1 MRTSEKLKSINK
13 LSKTGVLLAIFI
25 ILSTLAV
32 TYYYKHKIA
41 SLSAYNQSS
50 FQALQTSYEAELHLR
65 TQIQEWKNILI
76 RGHNEQEYTHYL
88 HAMKTHASAF
98 REKIEALSA
107 LLRLHKRLDKPI
119 RMQIETL
126 LRAHIALEE
135 AYLGALNAYALQE
148 PLAYQHID
156 ALVRGKDREIPQYI
170 GVLNTQLLD
179 QSKTMRARTLHELK
193 NMNFAV
199 GMSVFIALL
208 VILYTTRTRE
218 ELSQST
224 TMFSLIA
231 EHTND
236 GMVVFEKGKI
246 IYESP
251 GHIRL
256 LGRTLLGSDRAQIFA
271 LLHPE
276 DRERIAQRVNTAIQK
291 QETSLRN
298 TYRAL
303 HADGHYIYKDDNLTF
318 EYDASGKPFR
328 TFVIVRDVTEERL
341 KDLKIVE
348 SEERY
353 RTFVELSSD
362 LIFLKDKEFRF
373 LIANKNMAAF
383 FGKPIEDIIGLS
395 DFELMPY
402 ETAQQCRQSDM
413 NALELD
419 QTIISEECIAGRT
432 YETTKYPLMFK
443 GERCVAGVIRDVT
456 EQNKDKE
463 QIYQLAHYH
472 PLTKLPNRR
481 LFLDRLEHAVETTK
495 HNGLYGG
502 ILLIDVDHFKIIND
516 TWGHSE
522 GDALLQMIKER
533 LNAILHPEDTL
544 AHLGSDEF
552 MMMCEGC
559 SDSSL
564 GVAQKIV
571 ERSEQIGHLLSA
583 PYLLGAMEYRC
594 TVSIG
599 ATLLEPSH
607 KSASTLMKE
616 VEIALHHAKD
626 EGRNRMCFFEN
637 TMQEKVSQQFLLEGA
652 LRKGIENNAFEL
664 YYQSQVDASMHLLG
678 AEALIRWH
686 HEGRLVPPNDFIPL
700 LESTGLI
707 IEVGKWVIEEGCKTL
722 EKWAQEPSKAHVT
735 LAINVSPKQFADDG
749 FISSLHMILGR
760 YRFNPSRLKIELT
773 ENLFLDNTQA
783 SIDKM
788 NLIRSLG
795 IGLSLDDFGTGYA
808 SLSYL
813 KRIPITQLKIDQS
826 FVRDVLED
834 ENDAMIIR
842 MIIGVA
848 HQLGVG
854 LIAEGVETHEQMQW
868 LHVNHCESFQGY
880 YIDKPQ
886 TLAMFEKRWEHFNG
900 FSHEH

>member
-32 TYYYKHKIA
+32 TYYYKHKIS
-41 SLSAYNQSS
+41 SLSNYNLSS
-50 FQALQTSYEAELHLR
+50 FQALQITYEAELHLR

-76 RGHNEQEYTHYL
+76 RGHNEKEYTHYL
-88 HAMKTHASAF
+88 HAMKTQASAF

-119 RMQIETL
+119 RVQIEAL
-126 LRAHIALEE
+126 LRTQTALEE
-135 AYLGALNAYALQE
+135 AYLGALNAYSLKE
-148 PLAYQHID
+148 PLAYQRID
-156 ALVRGKDREIPQYI
+156 ALVRGKDREIPDQI
-170 GVLNTQLLD
+170 KALNAQLLD
-179 QSKTMRARTLHELK
+179 QSKAVRAKTLHELK

-246 IYESP
+246 VYESP
-251 GHIRL
+251 GHIRIIGRSL
-256 LGRTLLGSDRAQIFA
+256 LGADKKQIYA

-276 DRERIAQRVNTAIQK
+276 DVEEVFTRFNEAIAEHK
-291 QETSLRN
+291 PSLL
-298 TYRAL
+298 THYRAL
-303 HADGHYIYKDDNLTF
+303 HVNGHYIHKEDSLSF
-318 EYDASGKPFR
+318 EYDETGALFR
-328 TFVIVRDVTEERL
+328 TYVIVRDVTNEAI
-341 KDLKIVE
+341 KDTKIAQ

-362 LIFLKDKEFRF
+362 IIFLKDSQFNY
-373 LIANKNMAAF
+373 LIVNKNLADFM
-383 FGKPIEDIIGLS
+383 GKSVEGLIGHS
-395 DFELMPY
+395 DFELLPY
-402 ETAQQCRQSDM
+402 EAAQQCRQSDM
-413 NALELD
+413 HSLELG
-419 QTIISEECIAGRT
+419 QSVVSEEAIHGRIF
-432 YETTKYPLMFK
+432 ETTKYPLLFQ
-443 GERCVAGVIRDVT
+443 GEHCIAGVIRDIT
-456 EQNKDKE
+456 ERNKDKE
-463 QIYQLAHYH
+463 QIYQLAYYH

-481 LFLDRLEHAVETTK
+481 LFLDRLEHAVENAK
-495 HNGLYGG
+495 HNALFGG

-686 HEGRLVPPNDFIPL
+686 HEGRLVPPSDFIPL

-707 IEVGKWVIEEGCKTL
+707 VDVGTWVIEEGCKTL
-722 EKWAQEPSKAHVT
+722 EKWSQEPSKAHLT

-749 FISSLHMILGR
+749 FVSSLHIILGR
-760 YRFNPSRLKIELT
+760 YRFDPSRLKIELT

-854 LIAEGVETHEQMQW
+854 LIAEGVETYEQLQW